1 MARKQASFSF
11 RRISGARMSW
21 SIKYNLL
28 VMKDNSTVVR
38 FRLSTAWLQIGAAV
52 LLLLLLLSL
61 GGVVYGI
68 RSHAQ
73 NQAIRKDRLTL
84 LSRLGQLEQQI
95 QRLENV
101 ESMIG
106 SMEKDDLLFV
116 SLPAAT
122 KRPGQMV
129 LPLDLKELFS
139 RTDLNVVS
147 VNNLQAKFAG
157 EELRMSVELNSL
169 QSETTVA
176 GTIQFSVVTRDG
188 HLREMDNDQET
199 AFEVSTYKT
208 FKPVILLPQDIE
220 KEELFAV
227 RMRVLDTS
235 GRMVLSETYPLEQ
248 ILS

>member
-1 MARKQASFSF
+1 
-11 RRISGARMSW
+11 MSW

-38 FRLSTAWLQIGAAV
+38 FRLSTAWLQIGVAV
-52 LLLLLLLSL
+52 LALLLLLSL

-73 NQAIRKDRLTL
+73 NQSIRKDRLTL

-169 QSETTVA
+169 QSETTVS

-188 HLREMDNDQET
+188 HSREMDNGQET

-208 FKPVILLPQDIE
+208 FKPVILLPQDIDR
-220 KEELFAV
+220 EELFAV

-235 GRMVLSETYPLEQ
+235 GRMVLSETFPLEQ